1 MECLI
6 FEENQQITT
15 LKYFKMA
22 HLHTQYAG
30 LDLKSPII
38 ASSSGVTDSLSRVQK
53 LADAGVGAVVLKS
66 IFEEEILIEMEEI
79 MQNMTAR
86 PFVFPE
92 TMDYM
97 DEDPHEDIIRKYLK
111 LITECKKSVDIPV
124 IASINAVS
132 NQKWTYLASEI
143 EKAGA
148 DALELNMFALPSDTN
163 KTASEIEETYLAI
176 IKEVLSQVTHIPVT
190 IKISHYFTAMGHMI
204 EKFAQSGVKGIV
216 LFNRY
221 YSADID
227 INEETLSSSFV
238 LSNNSEIALPLRWV
252 GLMSDRVNIDLAAT
266 TGIHTGEDV
275 VKLLLAGA
283 PVVQVAT
290 ALYRNDFSV
299 IGEMHE
305 FVAKWMEEK
314 NYETIN
320 DFKGNLSYKGNES
333 SASWERVQ
341 FMKEF
346 RHFVLKHMK

>member
-1 MECLI
+1 MPNL
-6 FEENQQITT
+6 T
-15 LKYFKMA
+15 
-22 HLHTQYAG
+22 TQYAG
-30 LDLKSPII
+30 LELKNPII
-38 ASSSGVTDSLSRVQK
+38 ASSSGVTDSFARVKK
-53 LADAGVGAVVLKS
+53 LEEVGVGAVVLKS
-66 IFEEEILIEMEEI
+66 IFEEEILLEMEEL

-97 DEDPHEDIIRKYLK
+97 DEEPHVDIIRKYLN
-111 LITECKKSVDIPV
+111 LISDCKKEVKIPV

-148 DALELNMFALPSDTN
+148 DAIELNMFALPSDLS
-163 KTASEIEETYLAI
+163 KTSEEIEETYLAI
-176 IKEVLSQVTHIPVT
+176 IKEVLSQVKNIPVT
-190 IKISHYFTAMGHMI
+190 IKISQYFTAMGHMI

-227 INEETLSSSFV
+227 INEETLSAAFV
-238 LSNNSEIALPLRWV
+238 LSNNNEIALPMRWV
-252 GLMSDRVNIDLAAT
+252 GLMANRVDVDLAAT
-266 TGIHTGEDV
+266 TGVHTGEDV

-283 PVVQVAT
+283 PTVQIAT

-299 IGEMHE
+299 VGEMTA
-305 FVAKWMEEK
+305 FVESWMKEK
-314 NYETIN
+314 GYKKID
-320 DFKGNLSYKGNES
+320 DFKGKLSYQGTEN

-346 RHFVLKHMK
+346 RHFVLTHMKH

>member
-1 MECLI
+1 MPSL
-6 FEENQQITT
+6 QT
-15 LKYFKMA
+15 Y
-22 HLHTQYAG
+22 YAG
-30 LDLKSPII
+30 IKLKNPII
-38 ASSSGVTDSLSRVQK
+38 ASSSGVTDSLSRIQK
-53 LADAGVGAVVLKS
+53 LTEAGVGAVVLKS
-66 IFEEEILIEMEEI
+66 IFEEEILVEMQEV

-97 DEDPHEDIIRKYLK
+97 NEEPHEDIIRKYLT
-111 LITECKKSVDIPV
+111 LISDCKKAVDIPI

-148 DALELNMFALPSDTN
+148 DALELNMFALPSDLN
-163 KTASEIEETYLAI
+163 KTSEEIENTYLAI
-176 IKEVLSQVTHIPVT
+176 IKEVLSQVENIPVT
-190 IKISHYFTAMGHMI
+190 IKISHYFTAMGQMI

-227 INEETLSSSFV
+227 IDNETLDSAFV

-252 GLMSDRVNIDLAAT
+252 GLMANRVKVDLVAT
-266 TGIHTGEDV
+266 TGIHTGKDV

-283 PVVQVAT
+283 PAVQIAT

-299 IGEMHE
+299 VGEMTA
-305 FVAKWMEEK
+305 FVENWMKEK
-314 NYETIN
+314 GYEALA
-320 DFKGNLSYKGNES
+320 DFKGKLSYQGTENA
-333 SASWERVQ
+333 ASWERVQ

-346 RHFVLKHMK
+346 RHFVLKHMKTPS